1 MCTLTV
7 IKKYG
12 DFHKILLT
20 FFTFINKF
28 HDLRTMTTM
37 IQANLEVGNVDS
49 AEEWTNEIVNVYAD
63 MEISD
68 VSISGNKISFKAGL
82 SGMDDTT
89 GDDIKLKIDEYAT
102 MSDVEIK
109 NISC

>member
-7 IKKYG
+7 IKKHSN
-12 DFHKILLT
+12 FNKILLT

-37 IQANLEVGNVDS
+37 IQVNLEVGNVDS

-68 VSISGNKISFKAGL
+68 VNISGNKIHL
-82 SGMDDTT
+82 
-89 GDDIKLKIDEYAT
+89 KLVFLEWMIPLV
-102 MSDVEIK
+102 M
-109 NISC
+109 ISN